1 MGAISGMFAEFALAP
16 RARLLATKDVWIDAV
31 VPLAIG
37 LGLSKYYQLVDRGD
51 TTPTNH
57 VLGYASGGL
66 LFDIEPRFVP
76 ARLGRCNVLPSFTVL
91 LPTAAKDAQ
100 PHVDPVEFVAKIDS
114 MLRF

>member
-1 MGAISGMFAEFALAP
+1 M
-16 RARLLATKDVWIDAV
+16 
-31 VPLAIG
+31 PLALG
-37 LGLSKYYQLVDRGD
+37 LGLSKYYQLVDRGA

-66 LFDIEPRFVP
+66 LFDIVPRFLP
-76 ARLGRCNVLPSFTVL
+76 ARLGVYNILPSLTVL